1 MTHGPMTEADTAAP
15 RLRSTLAGLRI
26 ALRGSGPSQSGLA
39 HAALEPMRDKGLA
52 HDHIRLA
59 GTGWLARVPKQSQM
73 DLPPEQNLAYQA
85 ACSRRAGAGGHVPR
99 LHAVLPPGE
108 GLAQGALIVEEI
120 AGRPARLPH
129 DLPAIARAL
138 ASIHALPAPAVAV
151 PLLAPADPLAAMQ
164 DEVAGQG
171 AYLAEARLDP
181 ATRARIEDGIAAL
194 RTLCAAPAR
203 PATCLISFDAHPGNF
218 LIRADGSAVLVDLE
232 KGRYGAPS
240 LDLAHAT
247 NYTSTTWD
255 LDSHAVLSVDEI
267 AGFYAAWSA
276 VPGVPAAAAWH
287 WPLRRAMWLWAVTW
301 CAKWRVLSAAPKCH
315 AAQGEDWS
323 AEASDDA
330 LIAHVRARVDHYLSP
345 SVVARCLEEF
355 AALER
360 SCAG

>member
-1 MTHGPMTEADTAAP
+1 MPEADTAAP
-15 RLRSTLAGLRI
+15 RLRRTLDGLRI
-26 ALRGSGPSQSGLA
+26 ALRAAAMA
-39 HAALEPMRDKGLA
+39 HAALEPLRDKGLA

-73 DLPPEQNLAYQA
+73 DLPAAENLAYQA
-85 ACSRRAGAGGHVPR
+85 ACFRRAGAGGHVPR
-99 LHAVLPPGE
+99 LHAVLPPSE
-108 GLAQGALIVEEI
+108 ALPHGALIVEEI
-120 AGRPARLPH
+120 AGRPARLPD

-138 ASIHALPAPAVAV
+138 ASIHALAVPPVTA
-151 PLLAPADPLAAMQ
+151 PLLAPADPLAAMA

-181 ATRARIEDGIAAL
+181 ATRASIEGGIAAL
-194 RTLCAAPAR
+194 RALAAAAPR
-203 PATCLISFDAHPGNF
+203 PPACLISFDAHPGNF

-255 LDSHAVLSVDEI
+255 LDSRAELSVDEI
-267 AGFYAAWSA
+267 AGFHAAWAA
-276 VPGVPAAAAWH
+276 VPGVPAASSWH

-301 CAKWRVLSAAPKCH
+301 CAKWRVLSAAPKRE
-315 AAQGEDWS
+315 AAEGEDWS

-330 LIAHVRARVDHYLSP
+330 LIAHVRERVDHYLSP
-345 SVVARCLEEF
+345 AIVARCLDEF
-355 AALER
+355 SELER
-360 SCAG
+360 RHRG